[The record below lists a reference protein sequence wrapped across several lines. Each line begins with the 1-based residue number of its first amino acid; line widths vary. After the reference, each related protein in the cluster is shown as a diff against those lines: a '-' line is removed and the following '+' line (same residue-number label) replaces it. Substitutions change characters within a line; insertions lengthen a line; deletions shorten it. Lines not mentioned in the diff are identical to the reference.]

1 MPFCYLCRVMAKGH
15 ILIIDDEDQ
24 LRKLMSRLLA
34 LEGYTMHEAPNVR
47 TALKLLEKEE
57 VQVILSDVK
66 LPDGNGVE
74 LVQTIR
80 SKYPQTE
87 IIVLTAYG
95 NIADGVQAIKNG
107 AFDYIT
113 KGDDNNRILPLV
125 SKAMDK
131 AVLQYRVRD
140 LEKKLNGK
148 YSFDTILGNS
158 EEINAAVALA
168 RKVAMT
174 DLTVL
179 LLGETGSGKEVFA
192 QAIHQ
197 ASSRNQQ
204 PFVAVNCSAFG
215 KDILESELFGHV
227 AGAFT
232 GAVKDKKGFFEEARG
247 GTIFL
252 DEIGEMPVELQAK
265 MLRVLEVQEFYKVG
279 ESRPTKTDVRVIA
292 ATNRHLEKEIE
303 AGHFRSDL
311 FYRLSAFQIVL
322 PSLNERKKDIPLLA
336 AFFLDQVA
344 PKLNKRLSGMTPA
357 FLQALQQHSWKGNI
371 RELKN
376 VIERAAILTDTDT
389 LDVNALPFDFRQDAA
404 APASMRLAEVEKYHI
419 SRVLAHV
426 KGNKTKAAELLDIGL
441 TTLYNKIKEYNI
453 SL

>member
-1 MPFCYLCRVMAKGH
+1 MKGH

-24 LRKLMSRLLA
+24 LRKLLSRLLA
-34 LEGYTMHEAPNVR
+34 LEGYTLHEAGNIR
-47 TALKLLEKEE
+47 SAMKILEKEE
-57 VQVILSDVK
+57 ISVVLSDVK

-80 SKYPQTE
+80 GRFPQVET
-87 IIVLTAYG
+87 IVLTAYG

-131 AVLQYRVRD
+131 ARLQFRIRD
-140 LEKKLNGK
+140 LEKKIAGK
-148 YSFDTILGNS
+148 YNFDNILGNS
-158 EEINAAVALA
+158 PEINAAKELA
-168 RKVAMT
+168 RKVAPT
-174 DLTVL
+174 DMTVL

-192 QAIHQ
+192 HAIHEG
-197 ASSRNQQ
+197 SNRRQQ
-204 PFVAVNCSAFG
+204 PFVAVNCSAIG

-252 DEIGEMPVELQAK
+252 DEMGEMPVELQAK
-265 MLRVLEVQEFYKVG
+265 LLRVLEAQEFYKVG
-279 ESRPTKTDVRVIA
+279 EAKPVKTDVRVIA
-292 ATNRHLEKEIE
+292 ATNRHLEQEIA
-303 AGHFRSDL
+303 AGNFREDL
-311 FYRLSAFQIVL
+311 FYRLSVFQIAL

-336 AFFLDQVA
+336 TWFIQQFS
-344 PKLNKRLSGMTPA
+344 PKLNKRLTGMSPA

-371 RELKN
+371 RELRN
-376 VIERAAILTDTDT
+376 VIERAAILTDTDI
-389 LDVNALPFDFRQDAA
+389 LDVPSLPFDFQQGVD
-404 APASMRLAEVEKYHI
+404 SNSSSLRLADMERSHI
-419 SRVLAHV
+419 IRVLAHV
-426 KGNKTKAAELLDIGL
+426 KGNKTRAAELLDIGL
-441 TTLYNKIKEYNI
+441 TTLYNKIREYNI
-453 SL
+453 

>member
-1 MPFCYLCRVMAKGH
+1 MSKGH

-24 LRKLMSRLLA
+24 LRKLLSRLLA
-34 LEGYTMHEAPNVR
+34 LEGYTLHEAGNVR
-47 TALKLLEKEE
+47 TALKILEKEE

-74 LVQTIR
+74 LVHQIR
-80 SKYPQTE
+80 VKYPE
-87 IIVLTAYG
+87 IETIVLTAYG

-131 AVLQYRVRD
+131 ARLQFRIRD
-140 LEKKLNGK
+140 LEKKIGGK
-148 YSFDTILGNS
+148 YNFGSILGES
-158 EEINAAVALA
+158 PEIQAAIALA
-168 RKVAMT
+168 EKVAPSDM
-174 DLTVL
+174 TVL
-179 LLGETGSGKEVFA
+179 LLGETGAGKEVFA

-197 ASSRNQQ
+197 GSQRRQQ

-215 KDILESELFGHV
+215 KEILESELFGHV

-252 DEIGEMPVELQAK
+252 DEIGEMAIELQAK
-265 MLRVLEVQEFYKVG
+265 MLRVLETQEFYKVG
-279 ESRPTKTDVRVIA
+279 ETRPTKTDVRIIA
-292 ATNRHLEKEIE
+292 ATNRQLEQEIA

-311 FYRLSAFQIVL
+311 YYRLSAFQISL
-322 PSLNERKKDIPLLA
+322 PSLNERRKDIPLLA
-336 AFFLDQVA
+336 GWFLQQIA
-344 PKLNKRLSGMTPA
+344 PKMNKRISGMTPA

-371 RELKN
+371 RELRN
-376 VIERAAILTDTDT
+376 VIERAAILTDTDI
-389 LDVNALPFDFRQDAA
+389 LDTPVLPFDFQQGTGEE
-404 APASMRLAEVEKYHI
+404 ASSLKLADMEKAHI
-419 SRVLAHV
+419 IRVLAHA
-426 KGNKTKAAELLDIGL
+426 KGNKTRAAELMGIGL

-453 SL
+453 SAS

>member
-1 MPFCYLCRVMAKGH
+1 MAKGH

-57 VQVILSDVK
+57 IQVVLSDVK

-80 SKYPQTE
+80 SKYPQSE

-131 AVLQYRVRD
+131 AILQYRVRD

-158 EEINAAVALA
+158 EEIHNAIALA

-179 LLGETGSGKEVFA
+179 LLGETGAGKEVFA

-197 ASSRNQQ
+197 SSSRNQQ

-232 GAVKDKKGFFEEARG
+232 GAIKDKKGFFEEAKG

-265 MLRVLEVQEFYKVG
+265 MLRVLEAQEFYKVG
-279 ESRPTKTDVRVIA
+279 ESKPTKTDVRVIA
-292 ATNRHLEKEIE
+292 ATNRNLEKEID

-311 FYRLSAFQIVL
+311 YYRLSAFQIVL
-322 PSLNERKKDIPLLA
+322 PSLNERKKDIPMLA
-336 AFFLDQVA
+336 AWFLDQVA

-376 VIERAAILTDTDT
+376 VIERAAILTETDT
-389 LDVNALPFDFRQDAA
+389 LDVNVLPFDFRQDAST
-404 APASMRLAEVEKYHI
+404 PASMRLAEVEKHHI
-419 SRVLAHV
+419 ARVLAHV

-453 SL
+453 NL

>member
-1 MPFCYLCRVMAKGH
+1 MAMSKGH

-24 LRKLMSRLLA
+24 LRKLLSRLLA
-34 LEGYTMHEAPNVR
+34 LEGYTLHEAGNVR
-47 TALKLLEKEE
+47 TALKILEKEE

-74 LVQTIR
+74 LVHQIR
-80 SKYPQTE
+80 VKYPE
-87 IIVLTAYG
+87 IETIVLTAYG

-131 AVLQYRVRD
+131 ARLQFRIRD
-140 LEKKLNGK
+140 LEKKIGGK
-148 YSFDTILGNS
+148 YNFGSILGES
-158 EEINAAVALA
+158 PEIQAAIALA
-168 RKVAMT
+168 EKVAPSDM
-174 DLTVL
+174 TVL
-179 LLGETGSGKEVFA
+179 LLGETGAGKEVFA

-197 ASSRNQQ
+197 GSQRRQQ

-215 KDILESELFGHV
+215 KEILESELFGHV

-252 DEIGEMPVELQAK
+252 DEIGEMAIELQAK
-265 MLRVLEVQEFYKVG
+265 MLRVLETQEFYKVG
-279 ESRPTKTDVRVIA
+279 ETRPTKTDVRIIA
-292 ATNRHLEKEIE
+292 ATNRQLEQEIA

-311 FYRLSAFQIVL
+311 YYRLSAFQISL
-322 PSLNERKKDIPLLA
+322 PSLNERRKDIPLLA
-336 AFFLDQVA
+336 GWFLQQIA
-344 PKLNKRLSGMTPA
+344 PKMNKRISGMTPA

-371 RELKN
+371 RELRN
-376 VIERAAILTDTDT
+376 VIERAAILTDTDI
-389 LDVNALPFDFRQDAA
+389 LDTPVLPFDFQQGTGEE
-404 APASMRLAEVEKYHI
+404 ASSLKLADMEKAHI
-419 SRVLAHV
+419 IRVLAHA
-426 KGNKTKAAELLDIGL
+426 KGNKTRAAELMGIGL

-453 SL
+453 SAS

>member
-1 MPFCYLCRVMAKGH
+1 MSKGH

-24 LRKLMSRLLA
+24 LRKLLSRLLA
-34 LEGYTMHEAPNVR
+34 LEGYTLHEAGNVR
-47 TALKLLEKEE
+47 TALKILEKEE

-74 LVQTIR
+74 LVHQVR
-80 SKYPQTE
+80 VKYPE
-87 IIVLTAYG
+87 IETIVLTAYG

-131 AVLQYRVRD
+131 ARLQFRIRD
-140 LEKKLNGK
+140 LEKKIGGK
-148 YSFDTILGNS
+148 YNFGSILGES
-158 EEINAAVALA
+158 PEIQAAIALA
-168 RKVAMT
+168 EKVAPSDM
-174 DLTVL
+174 TVL
-179 LLGETGSGKEVFA
+179 LLGETGAGKEVFA

-197 ASSRNQQ
+197 GSQRRQQ

-215 KDILESELFGHV
+215 KEILESELFGHV

-252 DEIGEMPVELQAK
+252 DEIGEMAIELQAK
-265 MLRVLEVQEFYKVG
+265 MLRVLETQEFYKVG
-279 ESRPTKTDVRVIA
+279 ETRPTKTDVRIIA
-292 ATNRHLEKEIE
+292 ATNRQLEQEIA

-311 FYRLSAFQIVL
+311 YYRLSAFQISL
-322 PSLNERKKDIPLLA
+322 PSLNERRKDIPLLA
-336 AFFLDQVA
+336 GWFLQQIA
-344 PKLNKRLSGMTPA
+344 PKMNKRISGMTPA

-371 RELKN
+371 RELRN
-376 VIERAAILTDTDT
+376 VIERAAILTDTDI
-389 LDVNALPFDFRQDAA
+389 LDTPVLPFDFQQGTGEE
-404 APASMRLAEVEKYHI
+404 ASSLKLADMEKAHI
-419 SRVLAHV
+419 IRVLAHA
-426 KGNKTKAAELLDIGL
+426 KGNKTRAAELMGIGL

-453 SL
+453 SAS

>member
-1 MPFCYLCRVMAKGH
+1 MKGH

-24 LRKLMSRLLA
+24 LRKLLSRLLA
-34 LEGYTMHEAPNVR
+34 LEGYTLHEAGNIR
-47 TALKLLEKEE
+47 SAMKILEKEE
-57 VQVILSDVK
+57 ISVVLSDVK

-80 SKYPQTE
+80 GRFPQVET
-87 IIVLTAYG
+87 IVLTAYG

-131 AVLQYRVRD
+131 ARLQFRIRD
-140 LEKKLNGK
+140 LEKKIAGK
-148 YSFDTILGNS
+148 YNFDNILGNS
-158 EEINAAVALA
+158 PEINVAKELA
-168 RKVAMT
+168 RKVAPT
-174 DLTVL
+174 DMTVL

-192 QAIHQ
+192 HAIHEG
-197 ASSRNQQ
+197 SNRRQQ
-204 PFVAVNCSAFG
+204 PFVAVNCSAIG

-252 DEIGEMPVELQAK
+252 DEMGEMPVELQAK
-265 MLRVLEVQEFYKVG
+265 LLRVLEAQEFYKVG
-279 ESRPTKTDVRVIA
+279 EAKPVKTDVRVIA
-292 ATNRHLEKEIE
+292 ATNRHLEQEIA
-303 AGHFRSDL
+303 AGNFREDL
-311 FYRLSAFQIVL
+311 FYRLSVFQIAL

-336 AFFLDQVA
+336 TWFIQQFS
-344 PKLNKRLSGMTPA
+344 PKLNKRLTGMSPA

-371 RELKN
+371 RELRN
-376 VIERAAILTDTDT
+376 VIERAAILTDTDI
-389 LDVNALPFDFRQDAA
+389 LDVPSLPFDFQQGVD
-404 APASMRLAEVEKYHI
+404 STSSSLRLADMERSHI
-419 SRVLAHV
+419 IRVLAHV
-426 KGNKTKAAELLDIGL
+426 KGNKTRAAELLDIGL
-441 TTLYNKIKEYNI
+441 TTLYNKIREYNI
-453 SL
+453 

>member
-1 MPFCYLCRVMAKGH
+1 M
-15 ILIIDDEDQ
+15 
-24 LRKLMSRLLA
+24 RKLLSRLLS
-34 LEGYTMHEAPNVR
+34 LEGYTMHEAGNIR
-47 TALKLLEKEE
+47 SALKILEKEDIS
-57 VQVILSDVK
+57 VVLSDVK

-80 SKYPQTE
+80 SRFPQVET
-87 IIVLTAYG
+87 IVLTAYG

-131 AVLQYRVRD
+131 ARLQFRIRD
-140 LEKKLNGK
+140 LEKKIAGK
-148 YSFDTILGNS
+148 YNFDNILGNS
-158 EEINAAVALA
+158 PEINTAKELA
-168 RKVAMT
+168 RKVAPT
-174 DLTVL
+174 DMTVL

-192 QAIHQ
+192 HAIHEG
-197 ASSRNQQ
+197 SNRRQQ
-204 PFVAVNCSAFG
+204 PFVAVNCSAIG

-265 MLRVLEVQEFYKVG
+265 LLRVLEAQEFYKVG
-279 ESRPTKTDVRVIA
+279 EAKPVKTDVRVIA
-292 ATNRHLEKEIE
+292 ATNRHLEQEIA
-303 AGHFRSDL
+303 AGHFREDL
-311 FYRLSAFQIVL
+311 FYRLSVFQISL
-322 PSLNERKKDIPLLA
+322 PSLNERRKDIPLLA
-336 AFFLDQVA
+336 TWFIQQFS
-344 PKLNKRLSGMTPA
+344 PKLNKRLTGMSPA

-371 RELKN
+371 RELRN

-389 LDVNALPFDFRQDAA
+389 LDVSALPFDFQQGVDNT
-404 APASMRLAEVEKYHI
+404 PSSMRLAEMERSHI
-419 SRVLAHV
+419 IRVLAHV
-426 KGNKTKAAELLDIGL
+426 KGNKTRAAELLDIGL
-441 TTLYNKIKEYNI
+441 TTLYNKIREYNI
-453 SL
+453 

>member
-1 MPFCYLCRVMAKGH
+1 MSKGH

-24 LRKLMSRLLA
+24 LRKLLSRLLA
-34 LEGYTMHEAPNVR
+34 LEGYTLHEAGNIR
-47 TALKLLEKEE
+47 SALKILEKEE

-74 LVQTIR
+74 LVQQIR
-80 SKYPQTE
+80 TRYPE
-87 IIVLTAYG
+87 IETIVLTAYG

-131 AVLQYRVRD
+131 AHLQFRIRD
-140 LEKKLNGK
+140 LEKKIGGK
-148 YSFDTILGNS
+148 YNFGSILGES
-158 EEINAAVALA
+158 PEIHAAIALA
-168 RKVAMT
+168 EKVAPSDM
-174 DLTVL
+174 TVL
-179 LLGETGSGKEVFA
+179 LLGETGAGKEVFA

-197 ASSRNQQ
+197 GSQRKQQ

-215 KDILESELFGHV
+215 KEILESELFGHV

-252 DEIGEMPVELQAK
+252 DEIGEMAIELQAK
-265 MLRVLEVQEFYKVG
+265 MLRVLETQEFYKVG
-279 ESRPTKTDVRVIA
+279 ETKPTKTDVRIIA
-292 ATNRHLEKEIE
+292 ATNRQLEQEIA

-311 FYRLSAFQIVL
+311 YYRLSAFQISL
-322 PSLNERKKDIPLLA
+322 PSLNERRKDIPLLA
-336 AFFLDQVA
+336 TWFLQQIA
-344 PKLNKRLSGMTPA
+344 PKMNKRIIGMTPA
-357 FLQALQQHSWKGNI
+357 FLHALQQHSWKGNI
-371 RELKN
+371 RELRN
-376 VIERAAILTDTDT
+376 VIERAAILTDTDI
-389 LDVNALPFDFRQDAA
+389 LDTPVLPFDFQQGNAEDA
-404 APASMRLAEVEKYHI
+404 SSLKLADMEKAHI
-419 SRVLAHV
+419 IRVLAHA
-426 KGNKTKAAELLDIGL
+426 KGNKTRAAELMGIGL

-453 SL
+453 SAS

>member
-1 MPFCYLCRVMAKGH
+1 MKGH

-24 LRKLMSRLLA
+24 LRKLLSRLLA
-34 LEGYTMHEAPNVR
+34 LEGYTLHEAGNIR
-47 TALKLLEKEE
+47 SAMKILEKEE
-57 VQVILSDVK
+57 ISVVLSDVK

-80 SKYPQTE
+80 SRFPQVET
-87 IIVLTAYG
+87 IVLTAYG

-131 AVLQYRVRD
+131 ARLQFRIRD
-140 LEKKLNGK
+140 LEKKIAGK
-148 YSFDTILGNS
+148 YNFDNILGNS
-158 EEINAAVALA
+158 PEINAAKELA
-168 RKVAMT
+168 RKVAPT
-174 DLTVL
+174 DMTVL

-192 QAIHQ
+192 HAIHEG
-197 ASSRNQQ
+197 SNRRQQ
-204 PFVAVNCSAFG
+204 PFVAVNCSAIG

-252 DEIGEMPVELQAK
+252 DEMGEMPVELQAK
-265 MLRVLEVQEFYKVG
+265 LLRVLEAQEFYKVG
-279 ESRPTKTDVRVIA
+279 EAKPVKTDVRVIA
-292 ATNRHLEKEIE
+292 ATNRHLEQEIA
-303 AGHFRSDL
+303 AGNFREDL
-311 FYRLSAFQIVL
+311 FYRLSVFQIAL

-336 AFFLDQVA
+336 TWFIQQFS
-344 PKLNKRLSGMTPA
+344 PKLNKRLTGMSPA

-371 RELKN
+371 RELRN
-376 VIERAAILTDTDT
+376 VLERAAILTDTDI
-389 LDVNALPFDFRQDAA
+389 LDVPSLPFDFQQGVD
-404 APASMRLAEVEKYHI
+404 STSSSLRLADMERSHI
-419 SRVLAHV
+419 IRVLAHV

-441 TTLYNKIKEYNI
+441 TTLYNKIREYNI
-453 SL
+453 

>member
-1 MPFCYLCRVMAKGH
+1 MKGH

-24 LRKLMSRLLA
+24 LRKLLSRLLG
-34 LEGYTMHEAPNVR
+34 LEGYTMHEAGNVR
-47 TALKLLEKEE
+47 SAMKILEKEE
-57 VQVILSDVK
+57 ISVVLSDVK

-80 SKYPQTE
+80 SRFPQVET
-87 IIVLTAYG
+87 IVLTAYG

-131 AVLQYRVRD
+131 ARLQFRIRD
-140 LEKKLNGK
+140 LEKKIAGK
-148 YSFDTILGNS
+148 YNFDNILGNS
-158 EEINAAVALA
+158 PEINTAKELA
-168 RKVAMT
+168 RKVAPADM
-174 DLTVL
+174 TVL

-192 QAIHQ
+192 HAIHEG
-197 ASSRNQQ
+197 SGRRQQ
-204 PFVAVNCSAFG
+204 PFVAVNCSAIG

-265 MLRVLEVQEFYKVG
+265 LLRVLEAQEFYKVG
-279 ESRPTKTDVRVIA
+279 EAKPVKTDVRVIA
-292 ATNRHLEKEIE
+292 ATNRHLEQEIA
-303 AGHFRSDL
+303 AGHFREDL
-311 FYRLSAFQIVL
+311 FYRLSVFQISL
-322 PSLNERKKDIPLLA
+322 PSLNDRKKDIPLLA
-336 AFFLDQVA
+336 DWFIQQFS
-344 PKLNKRLSGMTPA
+344 PKLNKRLTGMSPA

-371 RELKN
+371 RELRN
-376 VIERAAILTDTDT
+376 VLERAAILTDTDI
-389 LDVNALPFDFRQDAA
+389 LDVSSLPFDFQQGTDN
-404 APASMRLAEVEKYHI
+404 ASSSLRLADMERSHI
-419 SRVLAHV
+419 IRVLAHV

-453 SL
+453 

>member
-1 MPFCYLCRVMAKGH
+1 MSKGH

-34 LEGYTMHEAPNVR
+34 LEGYTMLEAANIR
-47 TALKLLEKEE
+47 SAMKILDKEDI
-57 VQVILSDVK
+57 QVVLSDVK

-80 SKYPQTE
+80 GKHPQTE
-87 IIVLTAYG
+87 VIVLTAFG

-131 AVLQYRVRD
+131 AVLQFRIRD
-140 LEKKLNGK
+140 LEKKLGGK
-148 YSFDTILGNS
+148 YSFDSILGNS
-158 EEINAAVALA
+158 PEINTAIALA
-168 RKVAMT
+168 RKVSLSDM
-174 DLTVL
+174 TVL

-197 ASSRNQQ
+197 GSSRSQA

-215 KDILESELFGHV
+215 KEILESELFGHV
-227 AGAFT
+227 AGSFT

-252 DEIGEMPVELQAK
+252 DEIGEMAVELQAK
-265 MLRVLEVQEFYKVG
+265 MLRVLEAQEFYKVG
-279 ESRPTKTDVRVIA
+279 ESKPTKTDVRIIA
-292 ATNRHLEKEIE
+292 ATNRNLEKEIND
-303 AGHFRSDL
+303 GHFRSDL

-322 PSLNERKKDIPLLA
+322 PSLNERRKDIPLLA
-336 AFFLDQVA
+336 SWFIEQVA
-344 PKLNKRLSGMTPA
+344 PKLNKRISGMTPA
-357 FLQALQQHSWKGNI
+357 FLDALQRHSWKGNI

-389 LDVNALPFDFRQDAA
+389 LDTSALPFDFQQGLGE
-404 APASMRLAEVEKYHI
+404 PSSMRLADVEKHHI
-419 SRVLAHV
+419 ARVLAHV

-453 SL
+453 SVE

>member
-1 MPFCYLCRVMAKGH
+1 MSKGH

-24 LRKLMSRLLA
+24 LRKLLSRLLA
-34 LEGYTMHEAPNVR
+34 LEGYTLHEAPNLR
-47 TALKLLEKEE
+47 AAMKILEKEE
-57 VQVILSDVK
+57 IHVILSDVK

-74 LVQTIR
+74 QVQQIHA
-80 SKYPQTE
+80 KYPETE
-87 IIVLTAYG
+87 TIVLTAYG

-131 AVLQYRVRD
+131 AHLQFRIRD
-140 LEKKLNGK
+140 LEKKIGGK
-148 YSFDTILGNS
+148 YGFGNILGDS
-158 EEINAAVALA
+158 PEIRAAIALA
-168 RKVAMT
+168 EKVAPSDMT
-174 DLTVL
+174 VM
-179 LLGETGSGKEVFA
+179 LLGETGAGKEVFA
-192 QAIHQ
+192 HAIHQ
-197 ASSRNQQ
+197 GSQRRQQ

-265 MLRVLEVQEFYKVG
+265 MLRVLENQEFYKVG
-279 ESRPTKTDVRVIA
+279 ESKPTKTNVRIIA
-292 ATNRHLEKEIE
+292 ATNRNLEQEIA

-311 FYRLSAFQIVL
+311 FYRLSAFQIAL
-322 PSLNERKKDIPLLA
+322 PSLNERRKDIPLLA
-336 AFFLDQVA
+336 NWFLQQIA
-344 PKLNKRLSGMTPA
+344 PKINRRITGMTPA
-357 FLQALQQHSWKGNI
+357 FLQALQHHSWKGNI
-371 RELKN
+371 RELRN
-376 VIERAAILTDTDT
+376 VIERAAILTDTDI
-389 LDVNALPFDFRQDAA
+389 LDTPVLPLDFQQG
-404 APASMRLAEVEKYHI
+404 SSEENTSLRLADMEKKHI
-419 SRVLAHV
+419 IRVLAHA
-426 KGNKTKAAELLDIGL
+426 KGNKTKAAELMEIGL

-453 SL
+453 TAS

>member
-1 MPFCYLCRVMAKGH
+1 MSKGQ

-24 LRKLMSRLLA
+24 LRKLMSRLLG
-34 LEGYTMHEAPNVR
+34 LEGYTMFEAPNVR
-47 TALKLLEKEE
+47 AAMKILEKEE
-57 VQVILSDVK
+57 IRVVLSDVK

-74 LVQTIR
+74 LVPVIR
-80 SKYPQTE
+80 SKYPETE
-87 IIVLTAYG
+87 VIVLTAYG

-131 AVLQYRVRD
+131 AGLQFRIRD
-140 LEKKLNGK
+140 LEKKIGGK
-148 YSFDTILGNS
+148 YNFDNILGS
-158 EEINAAVALA
+158 SPEISAAVALA
-168 RKVAMT
+168 QKVAPSDM
-174 DLTVL
+174 TVL

-197 ASSRNQQ
+197 ASNRRQQ
-204 PFVAVNCSAFG
+204 PFIAVNCSAFG
-215 KDILESELFGHV
+215 KEILESELFGHI
-227 AGAFT
+227 AGSFT

-252 DEIGEMPVELQAK
+252 DEIGEMAIELQAK
-265 MLRVLEVQEFYKVG
+265 LLRVLETQEFYKVG
-279 ESRPTKTDVRVIA
+279 EARPTKTDVRIIA
-292 ATNRHLEKEIE
+292 ATNRHLDQEI
-303 AGHFRSDL
+303 ADGHFRADL
-311 FYRLSAFQIVL
+311 YYRLSAFQIRL

-336 AFFLDQVA
+336 TWFMQQFA

-357 FLQALQQHSWKGNI
+357 FLAALQHHSWKGNI

-376 VIERAAILTDTDT
+376 VIERAAILTDTDI
-389 LDVNALPFDFRQDAA
+389 LDTSVLPFDFQQGAA
-404 APASMRLAEVEKYHI
+404 ENESSMSLADMEKRHI
-419 SRVLAHV
+419 TRVLTFA
-426 KGNKTKAAELLDIGL
+426 KGNKTKAAEVLGIGL

-453 SL
+453 LVS

>member
-1 MPFCYLCRVMAKGH
+1 MAMSKGH

-24 LRKLMSRLLA
+24 LRKLLSRLLA
-34 LEGYTMHEAPNVR
+34 LEGYTLHEAGNIR
-47 TALKLLEKEE
+47 SALKILEKEE

-74 LVQTIR
+74 LVQQIR
-80 SKYPQTE
+80 TRYPE
-87 IIVLTAYG
+87 IETIVLTAYG

-131 AVLQYRVRD
+131 AHLQFRIRD
-140 LEKKLNGK
+140 LEKKIGGK
-148 YSFDTILGNS
+148 YNFGSILGES
-158 EEINAAVALA
+158 PEIHAAIALA
-168 RKVAMT
+168 EKVAPSDM
-174 DLTVL
+174 TVL
-179 LLGETGSGKEVFA
+179 LLGETGAGKEVFA

-197 ASSRNQQ
+197 GSQRKQQ

-215 KDILESELFGHV
+215 KEILESELFGHV

-252 DEIGEMPVELQAK
+252 DEIGEMAIELQAK
-265 MLRVLEVQEFYKVG
+265 MLRVLETQEFYKVG
-279 ESRPTKTDVRVIA
+279 ETKPTKTDVRIIA
-292 ATNRHLEKEIE
+292 ATNRQLEQEIA

-311 FYRLSAFQIVL
+311 YYRLSAFQISL
-322 PSLNERKKDIPLLA
+322 PSLNERRKDIPLLA
-336 AFFLDQVA
+336 TWFLQQIA
-344 PKLNKRLSGMTPA
+344 PKMNKRITGMTPA
-357 FLQALQQHSWKGNI
+357 FLHALQQHSWKGNI
-371 RELKN
+371 RELRN
-376 VIERAAILTDTDT
+376 VIERAAILTDTDI
-389 LDVNALPFDFRQDAA
+389 LDTPVLPFDFQQGNAEDA
-404 APASMRLAEVEKYHI
+404 SSLKLADMEKAHI
-419 SRVLAHV
+419 IRVLAHA
-426 KGNKTKAAELLDIGL
+426 KGNKTRAAELMGIGL

-453 SL
+453 SAS